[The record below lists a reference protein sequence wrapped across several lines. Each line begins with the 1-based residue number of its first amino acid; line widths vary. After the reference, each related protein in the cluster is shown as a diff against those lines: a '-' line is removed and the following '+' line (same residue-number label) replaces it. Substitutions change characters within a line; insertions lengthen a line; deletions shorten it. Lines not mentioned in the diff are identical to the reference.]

1 MVDEPEVELEVVWE
15 VDDNELSVED
25 SEVEVGVEVLV
36 EVEEVEVVVPDVDLG
51 VCEEVD
57 NRSR

>member
-57 NRSR
+57 DRSR